1 MSSIK
6 KILAVLSV
14 ILILAIPVLADI
26 NQKAKMTG
34 DNVIEINVKQT
45 AWNYGSGDVN
55 QYIDVVAAGN
65 YQMVSQDSIILISD
79 SDHSSNISNTMNGTN
94 LVILNLDQYTK
105 NMGSGNVAQGI
116 EVTIEDNIQMLDQ
129 DVIVA
134 IAGE

>member
-1 MSSIK
+1 VSSIK

>member
-1 MSSIK
+1 M
-6 KILAVLSV
+6 
-14 ILILAIPVLADI
+14 ILAIPVLADI
-26 NQKAKMTG
+26 DQKAKMTG
-34 DNVIEINVKQT
+34 DNVIEINIKQT

-55 QYIDVVAAGN
+55 QYIDVFASGN

-79 SDHSSNISNTMNGTN
+79 SDHSSNISNNMNGTN